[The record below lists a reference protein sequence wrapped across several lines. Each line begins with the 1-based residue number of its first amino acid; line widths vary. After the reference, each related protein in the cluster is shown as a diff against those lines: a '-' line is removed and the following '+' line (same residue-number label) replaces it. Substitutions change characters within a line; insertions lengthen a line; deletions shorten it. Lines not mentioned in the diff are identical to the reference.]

1 MLILANDRVS
11 ALREMIACTAVCL
24 ITSAILANGIDT
36 IIRPTRHMTLKA
48 LYSGGEMRRMVAR
61 DGTRL
66 FGLIQSLVAGYFL
79 VRAVSAIVEAPWV
92 IGSPR

>member
-1 MLILANDRVS
+1 
-11 ALREMIACTAVCL
+11 
-24 ITSAILANGIDT
+24 
-36 IIRPTRHMTLKA
+36 MTLKA